1 VLRKFDPGAQ
11 ATGEVRPPSVWLAL
25 PRQLRF
31 WREPVRRLRARRRL
45 AAAPRGEGRTVLVL
59 PGLGVGDL
67 STHALRRFL
76 RRRGFDCRGW
86 GLGRHRPQVGDTLAR
101 MLPRLEELAAETGGR
116 VALVGWSL
124 GGIVA
129 RELARMRPD
138 LVERVVTLGTPVV
151 GGARGT
157 ALAAIARLYG
167 WDLAE
172 IDRAVAEV
180 ARTPIRVPVTAIFSR
195 RDGIVGWQATL
206 DRSTPG
212 ARHLEATS
220 CHWALGLDPDV
231 LEAVAAELAGED
243 SGATG

>member
-1 VLRKFDPGAQ
+1 MRA
-11 ATGEVRPPSVWLAL
+11 PSVWLAL
-25 PRQLRF
+25 PRQARF
-31 WREPVRRLRARRRL
+31 WREPVRLARARRRL
-45 AAAPRGEGRTVLVL
+45 AAGPAGDGRPVLVL

-67 STHALRRFL
+67 STGALRRFL

-86 GLGRHRPQVGDTLAR
+86 GLGRHRPLVADTLAR
-101 MLPRLEELAAETGGR
+101 MLPRLEGFAAEVGGR

-138 LVERVVTLGTPVV
+138 LVSRVVTLGTPVV

-167 WDLAE
+167 WDLDE
-172 IDRAVAEV
+172 IDWAVAAVE
-180 ARTPIRVPVTAIFSR
+180 RTPIRVPVVSIFSR
-195 RDGIVGWQATL
+195 RDGIVGWRAAI
-206 DRSTPG
+206 DRRTPG
-212 ARHLEATS
+212 VEHFEAAS

-231 LEAVAAELAGED
+231 LQTVAARLAADGGNVPAD
-243 SGATG
+243 G